1 MELSELL
8 YAAAYCVFLAGAAKS
23 FRDNGSRTSRRIMGC
38 AVIVDFLVSML
49 PMMGADFLKM
59 NLEGHNA
66 AITLGIVL
74 GFAVWIL
81 FVAALIARKKGSDN
95 LYHTGITLVEITWFL
110 DFIIFLYGI
119 YKFPLT

>member
-1 MELSELL
+1 MEISELL

-23 FRDNGSRTSRRIMGC
+23 FRDNGSRESRWIMGC
-38 AVIVDFLVSML
+38 AVAADFLVSML
-49 PMMGADFLKM
+49 PMLGVDFLKM
-59 NLEGHNA
+59 DLEGHNA

-74 GFAVWIL
+74 GFAVWLL
-81 FVAALIARKKGSDN
+81 FIAALIARKKGSGR
-95 LYHTGITLVEITWFL
+95 LYHAGITMVEITWFL